1 MRLKYI
7 LFAALALGV
16 AYSSQAQNERKNE
29 DGSAY
34 TVIANPGEKADSQVR
49 INWHADLDSGKKN
62 YCIYT
67 KRSDTKWKKAKKIR
81 ARAEFCT
88 AFDSLYSKK
97 ANGENFYED
106 AVFMRYKVELKGLEP
121 DTEYMYRV
129 GAGKGG
135 QIRYFKTA
143 PSSGAWSAAIIS
155 DLHSY
160 TPLPKRLEAAM
171 GMIGTLEK
179 CNGGDF
185 DIVLHVG
192 DICAW
197 GGSYSFWRSMYS
209 EPYFSKYLWAG
220 VNGNH
225 DNMDRT
231 SSRLSNDYFR
241 YVNNNPDNGYD
252 GEEGVCYHFTY
263 GNALFIMLNSES
275 MRSAEG
281 LAAAQAWVRDVIK
294 SNPAKY
300 VVVMEHYQ
308 WFFGES
314 GRTSQY
320 GRWKDLFDECGVDL
334 AIGANNHIYARTNAI
349 YQGRETDGSKGTVY
363 IQTPSSDNER
373 GQGLKEWT
381 DNKDLIKFR
390 WTEGGSTVGAIL
402 LRADDSK
409 LHLTLYDRNGNAL
422 DSVSVAAKR

>member
-81 ARAEFCT
+81 AHAEFCT

-155 DLHSY
+155 DFHSY
-160 TPLPKRLEAAM
+160 TPLPKRLDAAM
-171 GMIGTLEK
+171 GMIGMLEK

-241 YVNNNPDNGYD
+241 YVNNNPDNG
-252 GEEGVCYHFTY
+252 
-263 GNALFIMLNSES
+263 
-275 MRSAEG
+275 
-281 LAAAQAWVRDVIK
+281 
-294 SNPAKY
+294 
-300 VVVMEHYQ
+300 
-308 WFFGES
+308 
-314 GRTSQY
+314 
-320 GRWKDLFDECGVDL
+320 
-334 AIGANNHIYARTNAI
+334 
-349 YQGRETDGSKGTVY
+349 
-363 IQTPSSDNER
+363 
-373 GQGLKEWT
+373 
-381 DNKDLIKFR
+381 
-390 WTEGGSTVGAIL
+390 
-402 LRADDSK
+402 
-409 LHLTLYDRNGNAL
+409 
-422 DSVSVAAKR
+422 